1 MPHPDTELAA
11 ALSRLDPETRGALGR
26 ALEREEFEIEGG
38 DWGSS
43 GAGAGCLLSLAAW
56 ELGLERG
63 ETLMERS
70 PDAVRVP
77 ALFDAWW
84 SELLAR
90 DGDRWRV
97 RRTAREAL
105 TAMLAG
111 EWTAE
116 RELAERAR
124 IVADASR
131 PPHVAAAPRR
141 GRLLLERVLL
151 GPSTSR

>member
-1 MPHPDTELAA
+1 MSQPDNELAV
-11 ALSRLDPETRGALGR
+11 ALARLDPETRGALGR

-63 ETLMERS
+63 EVLMERS
-70 PDAVRVP
+70 PDAVRIP

-84 SELLAR
+84 SDLLAR

-97 RRTAREAL
+97 RRTAREAI

-124 IVADASR
+124 IVAEASE
-131 PPHVAAAPRR
+131 PAHVAAAPVRERR
-141 GRLLLERVLL
+141 FLADVL
-151 GPSTSR
+151 THR

>member
-1 MPHPDTELAA
+1 MPDPDNELAA

-26 ALEREEFEIEGG
+26 ALEREEFEVEGG

-56 ELGLERG
+56 ELGLEKG
-63 ETLMERS
+63 EALMERS

-124 IVADASR
+124 IVAEASA
-131 PPHVAAAPRR
+131 PKHVATVPARERR
-141 GRLLLERVLL
+141 WIARVLL
-151 GPSTSR
+151 GQPTSR